1 MHYTELK
8 QKRFWEKKSFK
19 LTDEGIEIYNYDFE
33 SEFTNFF
40 SYEDIEYGAKP
51 RLHTVKQSLFILFG
65 GFSFILAI
73 LTFPF
78 SRDIKIKDWVC
89 LLLLIL
95 LGMIMFGLFFFCR
108 RKYYI
113 LNKADDSSM
122 GFFFMQSKPNEATV
136 NSFFSDLFENQREY
150 YRRKYFLIDKDE
162 NLEDELKKM
171 KWLRNKNIITQSEY
185 ELMHEEIH
193 NLM

>member
-1 MHYTELK
+1 M
-8 QKRFWEKKSFK
+8 
-19 LTDEGIEIYNYDFE
+19 
-33 SEFTNFF
+33 
-40 SYEDIEYGAKP
+40 
-51 RLHTVKQSLFILFG
+51 
-65 GFSFILAI
+65 
-73 LTFPF
+73 
-78 SRDIKIKDWVC
+78 
-89 LLLLIL
+89 
-95 LGMIMFGLFFFCR
+95 
-108 RKYYI
+108 
-113 LNKADDSSM
+113 NKADDSSM

-150 YRRKYFLIDKDE
+150 YRKKYFLIDKDE